1 MYAFIHLVRTR
12 YARIDK
18 LRPPVTCL
26 QCPTRAEI
34 SDLYVNAIF
43 MRIVKKLPIIK
54 Q

>member
-18 LRPPVTCL
+18 LRPPVTWL

-34 SDLYVNAIF
+34 SEVNAIF